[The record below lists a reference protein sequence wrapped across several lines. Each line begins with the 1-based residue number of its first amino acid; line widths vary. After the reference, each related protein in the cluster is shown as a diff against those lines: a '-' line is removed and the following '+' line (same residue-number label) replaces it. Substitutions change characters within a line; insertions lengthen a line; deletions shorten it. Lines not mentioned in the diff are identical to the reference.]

1 VPCDLPLLTT
11 LVGDSGVLIL
21 SLARSRANET
31 LEFVRKA
38 GAKLVITL
46 LLSLEI
52 TRPPQPSLKKV
63 RAVVNIAPLWLAI
76 NNLHLFVLD
85 ISLPH
90 LSRTLPRFQNGG
102 RSRCQG

>member
-1 VPCDLPLLTT
+1 VLGLNILIKYSMPPGGRHSNKSFVRPILLYLVIQLFVLPLLAT

-31 LEFVRKA
+31 LEFVRQA
-38 GAKLVITL
+38 GAKLVINL

-63 RAVVNIAPLWLAI
+63 RAVV
-76 NNLHLFVLD
+76 
-85 ISLPH
+85 
-90 LSRTLPRFQNGG
+90 
-102 RSRCQG
+102 

>member
-1 VPCDLPLLTT
+1 VPCDLPLLAT

-31 LEFVRKA
+31 LEFVRQA
-38 GAKLVITL
+38 GAKLVINL

-63 RAVVNIAPLWLAI
+63 RAVV
-76 NNLHLFVLD
+76 
-85 ISLPH
+85 
-90 LSRTLPRFQNGG
+90 
-102 RSRCQG
+102 